1 LAAAKPRVSS
11 SGSTSIRPENFRGAG
26 PARQKIKISTGTE
39 LPLAIGYCGAA
50 GWWTTNMRALLLG
63 VALSAVVLPCLAKTI
78 LKSEPLVLAP
88 YEVAFVQDASCPAGK
103 VLKVTGAIRGLH
115 RKKACVTLAAEQAS
129 LGVAT
134 P

>member
-1 LAAAKPRVSS
+1 MLLMR
-11 SGSTSIRPENFRGAG
+11 
-26 PARQKIKISTGTE
+26 
-39 LPLAIGYCGAA
+39 LPVGIP
-50 GWWTTNMRALLLG
+50 NMRALVLG
-63 VALSAVVLPCLAKTI
+63 LIFSTAALPCCAQTI

-115 RKKACVTLAAEQAS
+115 RRKACVTLAAEQAS
-129 LGVAT
+129 LAIAT